1 MRPTL
6 PLLSLIAL
14 LSGCA
19 ATPQPGRY
27 LLDPHTGSA
36 GSETVEVALDLERH
50 ADNDWSAALVNG
62 DERIPV
68 PVVRRVTSGFTLEFP
83 HYDSRLDLEFDLE
96 FKEWAIEGTWT
107 KERGKENPAV
117 IAVTGKPIIDP
128 DISRSAPIHVETQ
141 LNDRTTGRYAIDFS
155 DSDPGVLELTV
166 NRDGTATA
174 TVLTPTGDYRY
185 LIGRL
190 EPRIPR
196 RDPESRY
203 RPDPRPPAEL
213 YLSTF
218 DGAHMFALTGE
229 LDERGIIRG
238 FFYSGD
244 WWVEAYTATPDPDA
258 ALPNAFQESSWNDT
272 PLDTLVYTDL
282 DGNPV
287 SVADLIRQAHADNPD
302 AGPDGFGPTLI
313 KVFGSWCPNCHDAA
327 AYMAELDAAYRARGL
342 RIVGLAFELTD
353 DQQRSA
359 TQVRRYLDRHD
370 IDWPVLVAGVS
381 DKSRASEAFPA
392 LDRVRAYPTTIF
404 LNANAEPIAVHTG
417 FSGPAT
423 GQAHQDLRH
432 EYETL
437 IETLLTN

>member
-1 MRPTL
+1 VRPTL
-6 PLLSLIAL
+6 AL
-14 LSGCA
+14 LTLVTLLTGCA
-19 ATPQPGRY
+19 ATPEPGRY
-27 LLDPHTGSA
+27 LLDLHTGAA
-36 GSETVEVALDLERH
+36 GSESVEVALDLDR
-50 ADNDWSAALVNG
+50 APNGTWSATLVNG

-68 PVVRRVTSGFTLEFP
+68 PEVRRVTSGFNLLFP

-96 FKEWAIEGTWT
+96 YKQWAIDGTWT

-117 IAVTGKPIIDP
+117 ISVTGKPIIDP
-128 DISRSAPIHVETQ
+128 DISRRAPIHVETA
-141 LNDRTTGRYAIDFS
+141 LNDRTTGRYSVEFS
-155 DSDPGVLELTV
+155 DSDPGVLDLTV
-166 NRDGTATA
+166 NRDGTAHA
-174 TVLTPTGDYRY
+174 TVLTPTGDYRF

-196 RDPESRY
+196 RDPEARY
-203 RPDPRPPAEL
+203 RTDTRPPAKL

-218 DGAHMFALTGE
+218 DGAHMFAFTGE
-229 LDERGIIRG
+229 LDTHGTIRG

-244 WWVEAYTATPDPDA
+244 WWVEAYTATPDEHA
-258 ALPNAFQESSWNDT
+258 ALPDAFEETAWNDT
-272 PLDTLVYTDL
+272 PLDDLVYTDL

-287 SVADLIRQAHADNPD
+287 SVASLIRRAHADNPS
-302 AGPDGFGPTLI
+302 ATPDTLGPTLV

-327 AYMAELDAAYRARGL
+327 AYMAELDRTYRARGL

-353 DQQRSA
+353 DHQRSA
-359 TQVRRYLDRHD
+359 EQVRRYLDRHD

-381 DKSRASEAFPA
+381 TKSKASEAFPA

-404 LNANAEPIAVHTG
+404 LNASGQVVAVHTG

-437 IETLLTN
+437 IESLLN